1 MDETQ
6 FEERVTWGDD
16 GTGHATAIQAQNL
29 EVTRE
34 ETIETDLDQAQAAAG
49 QGLLFLLISF
59 QSLQRSYNCSELE
72 WGSSDYR
79 RVWQSAGTDYSF
91 AID

>member
-59 QSLQRSYNCSELE
+59 QCLQRSHNCSELE
-72 WGSSDYR
+72 WGSSDYWR
-79 RVWQSAGTDYSF
+79 IWQSAWTDYTF

>member
-1 MDETQ
+1 MEETQ

-34 ETIETDLDQAQAAAG
+34 ETIETDLDQAQAAGG
-49 QGLLFLLISF
+49 QGLYFF
-59 QSLQRSYNCSELE
+59 R
-72 WGSSDYR
+72 
-79 RVWQSAGTDYSF
+79 
-91 AID
+91 

>member
-1 MDETQ
+1 MDESQ

-16 GTGHATAIQAQNL
+16 GTGHGVQAQNL

-49 QGLLFLLISF
+49 QGL
-59 QSLQRSYNCSELE
+59 
-72 WGSSDYR
+72 
-79 RVWQSAGTDYSF
+79 
-91 AID
+91 

>member
-59 QSLQRSYNCSELE
+59 QSLQRSHNCSEFE
-72 WGSSDYR
+72 WGSSNHW